1 MKDSDD
7 SLDLTLERR
16 LKAPPAKVWR
26 AMTEPELLKQWFAPR
41 PWRVTDVSVDPRPG
55 GAFHLK
61 MAGPDDEPEECLAD
75 PADAADDRGCVLVAE
90 PERRLVWTDS
100 MGPEFRPKGSGFM
113 TADIRLAPDGDGTR
127 YSVRVLHKDGADRDR
142 HREMGFEDGWGTCAS
157 QLDEV
162 APGL

>member
-1 MKDSDD
+1 MKDVND

-26 AMTEPELLKQWFAPR
+26 AMTEPDLMKQWFAPR
-41 PWRVTDVSVDPRPG
+41 PWRVTHVAIDPQPG
-55 GAFHLK
+55 GEFHLK
-61 MAGPDDEPEECLAD
+61 MAGPNDEPEDCLAE
-75 PADAADDRGCVLVAE
+75 PGAEDDRGCVLVAE

-100 MGPEFRPKGSGFM
+100 VGPGFRPRGSGFM
-113 TADIRLAPDGDGTR
+113 TADIRLSADGDGTL
-127 YSVRVLHKDGADRDR
+127 YSVRVLHKDGADRDK

-162 APGL
+162 ASRL